1 MLAYAAAGANQRRLL
16 LRRAAAGRLL
26 KKLGRQDLS
35 VLVAGLSAG
44 RLAPIPRLWRR
55 VLMLVHEEQVFHII

>member
-1 MLAYAAAGANQRRLL
+1 MLVYAAAGANQRRLL

-26 KKLGRQDLS
+26 KKLVHQDLS

-44 RLAPIPRLWRR
+44 RLAPSPRLWRR
-55 VLMLVHEEQVFHII
+55 ALMLVHD